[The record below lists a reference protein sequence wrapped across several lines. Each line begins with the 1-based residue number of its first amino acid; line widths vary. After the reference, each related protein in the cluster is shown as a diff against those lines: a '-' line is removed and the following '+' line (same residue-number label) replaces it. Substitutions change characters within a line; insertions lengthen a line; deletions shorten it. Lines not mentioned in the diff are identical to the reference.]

1 MRIDISY
8 EELRRNARNPGMRG
22 AIRHYL
28 GLLADLFRSPSPVMR
43 DIGEI
48 LVASTKQR
56 FQTETDPEGR
66 AWAPNSPVT
75 RARKRNPHIL
85 TESGMLGDSIR
96 YMLKDGG
103 KGVSIG
109 SNRVYAAMMQL
120 GGKKA
125 MFPHLWGDIPAR
137 PYLGVS
143 HQDSVDLL
151 EAFRRRIRN
160 L

>member
-8 EELRRNARNPGMRG
+8 EELRRNARTPGLSG

-28 GLLADLFRSPSPVMR
+28 GRLADLFRSPEPIMR

-56 FQTETDPEGR
+56 FQTQTDPTGR
-66 AWAPNSPVT
+66 AWAPNTPVT
-75 RARKRNPHIL
+75 RARKRNPRVL

-96 YMLKDGG
+96 YMLKDNGR
-103 KGVSIG
+103 GVSIG

-125 MFPHLWGDIPAR
+125 MYPHLWGDIPAR

-143 HQDSVDLL
+143 QQDSVDLL
-151 EAFRRRIRN
+151 DAFRGRIRD